1 SKYYFQLAKIVND
14 DKIVDEKT
22 ETKTNEINKYNSIF
36 VNLKS
41 RLLRIIKSSKNNP
54 NAATILNVARVNMD
68 HQNWDKKNIS
78 HSFFE
83 GASLKEVV
91 LSGVSLFRD
100 FLNFINL
107 TNASVNEVNFG
118 EYSYLKGHEES
129 VSSIQFSSDDTKLY
143 LVQMTIRFH
152 YDVSSGKQIQCSN
165 SLLWYQNCIMFI

>member
-1 SKYYFQLAKIVND
+1 MMIKLWTKKQKQKQMKLTNTFASTITTQNDWDRYFNGYSIAKYVVRRVGDNKYQFLHKSCQEYYTAQKIVLDIISWEIKYYRIYDN
-14 DKIVDEKT
+14 
-22 ETKTNEINKYNSIF
+22 NSIF

-41 RLLRIIKSSKNNP
+41 RLFRIIKSSKNNP

-100 FLNFINL
+100 CLNGTTL
-107 TNASVNEVNFG
+107 R
-118 EYSYLKGHEES
+118 
-129 VSSIQFSSDDTKLY
+129 LY
-143 LVQMTIRFH
+143 ETLANGDAI
-152 YDVSSGKQIQCSN
+152 
-165 SLLWYQNCIMFI
+165 